1 MDDIDLESIY
11 RYLID
16 DLMDWIISNPKT
28 SSNISGFN
36 AKRMFTFDQ
45 DRRLIIDL
53 PRFNEDYYDRVFKFI
68 IGQKNISSFL
78 KKVCLIIRDSLI
90 KHKKYDLKIEIV
102 IKERISTYKND
113 FYIHP
118 KFTGETV
125 KLRN

>member
-1 MDDIDLESIY
+1 
-11 RYLID
+11 
-16 DLMDWIISNPKT
+16 MDWIISNPKT
-28 SSNISGFN
+28 NNNISGFN

-45 DRRLIIDL
+45 DRRLIVDL

-68 IGQKNISSFL
+68 KGQKNISAFL

-90 KHKKYDLKIEIV
+90 KYKKYDLKIEIV
-102 IKERISTYKND
+102 IKDRINTYKND